1 MAINRHAKRF
11 LSIDDDRTLQMIV
24 KQILTKSFGPQ
35 TLEVFQ
41 ASTGEEGLQIM
52 RDIKPDIILCD
63 IHMPGMNGFEVC
75 ERVRELKLRSAVIL
89 MSAYDAEQDNAI
101 KASET
106 GADAYL
112 SKPLKKGELLFVVN
126 FVMRV
131 AHLNDAVFEKNKQL
145 EASLG
150 QLKQFHQKLA
160 SLNEELRNDKRRLG
174 ASLKEMTDLNQQLES
189 KNEQISSM
197 VDELANRFDST
208 EGLLATIIELHQTE
222 HRGHSERVAETSVYI
237 AEKLGLTDYQ
247 VRNVKSAAR
256 LHELGIVALP
266 TQKKRE
272 EALSEGERGKFGS
285 KATTNHALVGEMLLK
300 EFPGFEMI
308 AEIIRHLHENV
319 DGSGSPDGMYG
330 DRIPVGSRIV
340 CAASYFDHNRMMFPD
355 KPKTEILA
363 NMDEKTGT
371 IFDEAIMGVLSEYVD
386 SMGDVKEAP
395 TMECSVFALAEGM
408 ELASDI
414 FSESGIN
421 LLRKGTVLDKET
433 LDKVLKFHNVDPITG
448 IVKVKQP
455 S

>member
-1 MAINRHAKRF
+1 LAISKPAKRF

-24 KQILTKSFGPQ
+24 KQILTRSFGSE

-63 IHMPGMNGFEVC
+63 IHMPGMDGFEVC
-75 ERVRELKLRSAVIL
+75 QRVRELKLRSAVIL

-145 EASLG
+145 ESSLG

-174 ASLKEMTDLNQQLES
+174 VSLKEMTDLNEQLEN

-197 VDELANRFDST
+197 VEELADRFDST

-222 HRGHSERVAETSVYI
+222 HRGHSERVAEMSIYI

-247 VRNVKSAAR
+247 VRNIKSAAR

-266 TQKKRE
+266 TQEKRQ
-272 EALSEGERGKFGS
+272 EALDEGSDKKSRLS
-285 KATTNHALVGEMLLK
+285 TSHPLVGEMLLK
-300 EFPGFEMI
+300 EFPGFELI

-340 CAASYFDHNRMMFPD
+340 CATSYFDHNKMMSPD
-355 KPKTEILA
+355 KSGTDILA
-363 NMDEKTGT
+363 EMSGKTGI
-371 IFDEAIMGVLSEYVD
+371 IFDDSIMEALKEFVD
-386 SMGDVKEAP
+386 NKGEITEVP
-395 TMECSVFALAEGM
+395 VMECSVFALAEGM
-408 ELASDI
+408 ELASDL

-421 LLRKGTVLDKET
+421 LLRKGTVLDQET
-433 LDKVLKFHNVDPITG
+433 LDKVLKFHNVDPISG
-448 IVKVKQP
+448 IIKIKQP
-455 S
+455 Y

>member
-1 MAINRHAKRF
+1 MAINKNARRF
-11 LSIDDDRTLQMIV
+11 LSIDDDRTLQLIV
-24 KQILTKSFGPQ
+24 KQILVKSFPPD

-41 ASTGEEGLQIM
+41 AGTGEEGLQMM
-52 RDIKPDIILCD
+52 REIKPDIILCD
-63 IHMPGMNGFEVC
+63 IHMPGMSGFDVC
-75 ERVRELKLRSAVIL
+75 TRVRELKLRSAVIL

-145 EASLG
+145 EVSLG

-174 ASLKEMTDLNQQLES
+174 VSLKEMTELNEQLES
-189 KNEQISSM
+189 KNQQISSM
-197 VDELANRFDST
+197 VEELASRFDST
-208 EGLLATIIELHQTE
+208 EGLLVTLIEMHQTQ
-222 HRGHSERVAETSVYI
+222 HRGHSERVAQISVYI
-237 AEKLGLTDYQ
+237 AEKMGLTDYQ

-266 TQKKRE
+266 TQEKRLEAISE
-272 EALSEGERGKFGS
+272 EKRGAFES
-285 KATTNHALVGEMLLK
+285 KLTTNHPLVGEMLLK
-300 EFPGFEMI
+300 EFPGFELI

-319 DGSGSPDGMYG
+319 DGSGAPDGMYG

-340 CAASYFDHNRMMFPD
+340 CAASYFDHNKMAFPD
-355 KPKTEILA
+355 KSGVEILA
-363 NMDEKTGT
+363 MMEEKSGN
-371 IFDEAIMGVLSEYVD
+371 IFDEAVLEVLAEYVA
-386 SMGDVKEAP
+386 SQGDIQEAP
-395 TMECSVFALAEGM
+395 TMECSVFALAPGM
-408 ELASDI
+408 ELASDM

-421 LLRKGTVLDKET
+421 LLRKGTVLDQET
-433 LDKVLKFHNVDPITG
+433 LDKILRFHNVDPISG
-448 IVKVKQP
+448 IIKVKQP

>member
-1 MAINRHAKRF
+1 MATNRQAKKF

-24 KQILTKSFGPQ
+24 KQIMTKSFASEA
-35 TLEVFQ
+35 LEVYQ
-41 ASTGEEGLQIM
+41 ASTGEEGLQMM
-52 RDIKPDIILCD
+52 REVKPDIILCD
-63 IHMPGMNGFEVC
+63 IHMPGMSGFEVC
-75 ERVRELKLRSAVIL
+75 RRVRELKLRSAVIL

-160 SLNEELRNDKRRLG
+160 SLNDELRSDKRRLG
-174 ASLKEMTDLNQQLES
+174 TSLKEMTDLNQQLEN
-189 KNEQISSM
+189 KNQQISAM
-197 VDELANRFDST
+197 VEELASRFDST

-222 HRGHSERVAETSVYI
+222 HRGHSERVAESSVYI

-266 TQKKRE
+266 TQEKRQ
-272 EALSEGERGKFGS
+272 EALTEGERDTFKS
-285 KATTNHALVGEMLLK
+285 KPATNHCLVGEMLLK
-300 EFPGFEMI
+300 EFPGFELI

-319 DGSGSPDGMYG
+319 DGSGAPDGMYG
-330 DRIPVGSRIV
+330 DRIPIGSRIV

-355 KPKTEILA
+355 KPGMETFSK
-363 NMDEKTGT
+363 MDEKTGL
-371 IFDEAIMGVLSEYVD
+371 IFDETVMKALGQYVE
-386 SMGDVKEAP
+386 SQGDLKESP
-395 TMECSVFALAEGM
+395 TMDCSVFALAEGM

-421 LLRKGTVLDKET
+421 LLRTGTVLDKET
-433 LDKVLKFHNVDPITG
+433 LDKVLKFHNVDPISG
-448 IVKVKQP
+448 NIKVKQP

>member
-1 MAINRHAKRF
+1 LAITKVKRF

-24 KQILTKSFGPQ
+24 KQILTRSFGSE

-52 RDIKPDIILCD
+52 REIKPDIILCD
-63 IHMPGMNGFEVC
+63 IHMPGMDGFEVC
-75 ERVRELKLRSAVIL
+75 QRVRELKLRSAVIL

-145 EASLG
+145 ESSLG

-174 ASLKEMTDLNQQLES
+174 VSLKEMTDLNEQLEN
-189 KNEQISSM
+189 KNQQISSM
-197 VDELANRFDST
+197 VEELADRFDST

-222 HRGHSERVAETSVYI
+222 HRGHSERVAEMSIYI

-266 TQKKRE
+266 TQEKRQEAVDEGSDKKSR
-272 EALSEGERGKFGS
+272 LSTS
-285 KATTNHALVGEMLLK
+285 HPLVGEMLLK
-300 EFPGFEMI
+300 EFPGFELI

-319 DGSGSPDGMYG
+319 DGSGSPDGIYG

-340 CAASYFDHNRMMFPD
+340 CAASYFDHNKMMSPD
-355 KPKTEILA
+355 KSGADILA
-363 NMDEKTGT
+363 QMDEKTGI
-371 IFDEAIMGVLSEYVD
+371 IFDDSIMEVMKEFVD
-386 SMGDVKEAP
+386 NKGDVKEVP
-395 TMECSVFALAEGM
+395 VMECSVFALAEGM
-408 ELASDI
+408 ELASDL

-421 LLRKGTVLDKET
+421 LLRKGTVLDRET
-433 LDKVLKFHNVDPITG
+433 LDKILKFHNVDPISG
-448 IVKVKQP
+448 IIKIKQP

>member
-1 MAINRHAKRF
+1 MNNHAKKF

-24 KQILTKSFGPQ
+24 KQILSKSFGPQ
-35 TLEVFQ
+35 VLEISQ
-41 ASTGEEGLQIM
+41 ASTGEEGLQMM
-52 RDIKPDIILCD
+52 REIKPDIILCD
-63 IHMPGMNGFEVC
+63 IHMPGMSGFDVC
-75 ERVRELKLRSAVIL
+75 QRVRELQLRSAVIL

-160 SLNEELRNDKRRLG
+160 ALNEELRNDKRRLG
-174 ASLKEMTDLNQQLES
+174 SSLKEMTELNDQLEN
-189 KNEQISSM
+189 KNAQISSM
-197 VDELANRFDST
+197 VEELANRFDST

-222 HRGHSERVAETSVYI
+222 HRGHSERVTAASIFI

-247 VRNVKSAAR
+247 ITNVKSAAR

-266 TQKKRE
+266 TIEKRKEAMNDE
-272 EALSEGERGKFGS
+272 ELDTFKS
-285 KATTNHALVGEMLLK
+285 KPKTSHPLVGEMLLK
-300 EFPGFEMI
+300 EFPGFEMV

-319 DGSGSPDGMYG
+319 DGTGSPDGMYG
-330 DRIPVGSRIV
+330 DRIPMGSRIV
-340 CAASYFDHNRMMFPD
+340 SAASYFDHNKMMNPGQSNED
-355 KPKTEILA
+355 ILTK
-363 NMDEKTGT
+363 MDAKTGI
-371 IFDEAIMGVLSEYVD
+371 IFDESVMNAL
-386 SMGDVKEAP
+386 GDYIAQQGTVKEVP
-395 TMECSVFALAEGM
+395 TMEISVFALAPGM
-408 ELASDI
+408 ELATDI
-414 FSESGIN
+414 LSASGIN
-421 LLRKGTVLDKET
+421 LLRKGTVLDQET
-433 LDKVLKFHNVDPITG
+433 LDKILKFHNVDPISG
-448 IVKVKQP
+448 IIKIKQP

>member
-1 MAINRHAKRF
+1 MNTQAKKF

-24 KQILTKSFGPQ
+24 KQILSKSFGPQ
-35 TLEVFQ
+35 ALEIFQ
-41 ASTGEEGLQIM
+41 AGTGEEGLKMM
-52 RDIKPDIILCD
+52 REIKPDIILCD
-63 IHMPGMNGFEVC
+63 IHMPGMDGFEVC
-75 ERVRELKLRSAVIL
+75 QKVRELKLRSAVIL
-89 MSAYDAEQDNAI
+89 MSAYDSEQDNAI

-160 SLNEELRNDKRRLG
+160 ALNDELRNDKRRLG
-174 ASLKEMTDLNQQLES
+174 VSLKEMTELNDQLEN

-197 VDELANRFDST
+197 VDELASRFDST

-222 HRGHSERVAETSVYI
+222 HRGHSERVTEAAIFI
-237 AEKLGLTDYQ
+237 AEKLGLTEYQ

-256 LHELGIVALP
+256 LHELGIVAMP
-266 TQKKRE
+266 TIEKRKDAVNE
-272 EALSEGERGKFGS
+272 EELDYIKGKP
-285 KATTNHALVGEMLLK
+285 KTNHPLIGEMLLK
-300 EFPGFEMI
+300 EFPGFEMV

-330 DRIPVGSRIV
+330 DRIPMGSRIV
-340 CAASYFDHNRMMFPD
+340 SAASYFDHNKMAHPD
-355 KPKTEILA
+355 RSNEEILSK
-363 NMDEKTGT
+363 MDEKTGI
-371 IFDEAIMGVLSEYVD
+371 IFDEPIMRALGEYIAQQETMED
-386 SMGDVKEAP
+386 AP
-395 TMECSVFALAEGM
+395 TMDCSIFALAEGM
-408 ELASDI
+408 ELAADI
-414 FSESGIN
+414 ISASGIN
-421 LLRKGTVLDKET
+421 LLRQGTVLDKET
-433 LDKVLKFHNVDPITG
+433 LEKILKFHNVDPISG
-448 IVKVKQP
+448 IIKVKQP

>member
-1 MAINRHAKRF
+1 MAITKVKRF

-24 KQILTKSFGPQ
+24 KQILTRSFGSE

-52 RDIKPDIILCD
+52 REIKPDIILCD
-63 IHMPGMNGFEVC
+63 IHMPGMDGFEVC
-75 ERVRELKLRSAVIL
+75 QRVRELKLRSAVIL

-145 EASLG
+145 ESSLG

-174 ASLKEMTDLNQQLES
+174 VSLKEMTDLNEQLEN
-189 KNEQISSM
+189 KNQQISSM
-197 VDELANRFDST
+197 VEELADRFDST

-222 HRGHSERVAETSVYI
+222 HRGHSERVAEMSIYI

-266 TQKKRE
+266 TQEKRQEAVDEGSDKKSR
-272 EALSEGERGKFGS
+272 LSTS
-285 KATTNHALVGEMLLK
+285 HPLVGEMLLK
-300 EFPGFEMI
+300 EFPGFELI

-319 DGSGSPDGMYG
+319 DGSGSPDGIYG

-340 CAASYFDHNRMMFPD
+340 CAASYFDHNKMMSPD
-355 KPKTEILA
+355 KSGADILA
-363 NMDEKTGT
+363 QMDEKTGI
-371 IFDEAIMGVLSEYVD
+371 IFDDSIMEVMKEFVD
-386 SMGDVKEAP
+386 NKGDVKEVP
-395 TMECSVFALAEGM
+395 VMECSVFALAEGM
-408 ELASDI
+408 ELASDL

-421 LLRKGTVLDKET
+421 LLRKGTVLDRET
-433 LDKVLKFHNVDPITG
+433 LDKILKFHNVDPISG
-448 IVKVKQP
+448 IIKIKQP

>member
-1 MAINRHAKRF
+1 LTMNKPPKRF

-24 KQILTKSFGPQ
+24 KQILTKSFGSE

-41 ASTGEEGLQIM
+41 AATGEEGLKIM
-52 RDIKPDIILCD
+52 REIKPDIILCD
-63 IHMPGMNGFEVC
+63 IHMPGMDGFEVC

-101 KASET
+101 KASDT

-174 ASLKEMTDLNQQLES
+174 ASLKEMTDLNQQLEN
-189 KNEQISSM
+189 KNQQISSM
-197 VDELANRFDST
+197 VEELADRFDST

-222 HRGHSERVAETSVYI
+222 HRGHSERVAEASIYI
-237 AEKLGLTDYQ
+237 SEKMGLTDYQ
-247 VRNVKSAAR
+247 TRNVKSAAR

-266 TQKKRE
+266 TQEKRQ
-272 EALSEGERGKFGS
+272 EALSEGERNESKS
-285 KATTNHALVGEMLLK
+285 KAATNHPLVGEMLLK
-300 EFPGFEMI
+300 EFPGFELI

-319 DGSGSPDGMYG
+319 DGTGSPDGMYG

-340 CAASYFDHNRMMFPD
+340 CAASYFDHMRMASPD
-355 KPKTEILA
+355 KPGAEILA
-363 NMDEKTGT
+363 KMDEKTGI
-371 IFDEAIMGVLSEYVD
+371 IFDESIMRVLGEFVEGK
-386 SMGDVKEAP
+386 GDVKEAP

-414 FSESGIN
+414 LSESGIN
-421 LLRKGTVLDKET
+421 LLRKGTVLDQET
-433 LDKVLKFHNVDPITG
+433 LDKILKFHNVDPISG
-448 IVKVKQP
+448 VIKVKQP